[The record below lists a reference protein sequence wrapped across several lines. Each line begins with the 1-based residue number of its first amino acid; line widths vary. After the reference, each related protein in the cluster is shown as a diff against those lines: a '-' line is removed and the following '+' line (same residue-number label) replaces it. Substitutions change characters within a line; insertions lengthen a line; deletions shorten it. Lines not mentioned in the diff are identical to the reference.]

1 MSCKIMYKNNGGT
14 PYCLEARIKFRTL
27 EDSLNA
33 ASNLK
38 LFRKPKRKT
47 VLAEG
52 KSRLYQKL
60 TDSTIWDMT
69 WHGKNGQ

>member
-1 MSCKIMYKNNGGT
+1 MYKNNGGT

-52 KSRLYQKL
+52 KSRLY
-60 TDSTIWDMT
+60 
-69 WHGKNGQ
+69 

>member
-1 MSCKIMYKNNGGT
+1 MYENSCGN
-14 PYCLEARIKFRTL
+14 PYCLEVHIKFRAL
-27 EDSLNA
+27 DSLNT

-52 KSRLYQKL
+52 KFKLY
-60 TDSTIWDMT
+60 
-69 WHGKNGQ
+69 